1 MVAAASFLNL
11 NCCLAGRL
19 LVKGRYHET
28 LTNMN
33 DRRMARLDAAQRTAF
48 RRLFRGHRDLFD
60 HFDCEFREPGR

>member
-33 DRRMARLDAAQRTAF
+33 DRQMARRDAAQGAVF
-48 RRLFRGHRDLFD
+48 HRLLREHRDQFD
-60 HFDCEFREPGR
+60 HFDYELREPGR